1 MRYLRTITLLL
12 AGLAALST
20 NIATAQA
27 TTEKLKVKV
36 RMNPEAAVNDKRV
49 PTSIFPV
56 GSSSVMIVR
65 NKEVGGGVQA
75 FAKVAPSLE
84 LYDRAKLNKIRDKEP
99 VLKVPAGELFLE
111 DMVWF
116 DGKPL
121 MIAARRDTVQ
131 GSVEVYWQY
140 NDPNL
145 TSTHYPFERLCAFDA
160 KVWGNGVPMASGT
173 AFRDAFSTSLSPDGK
188 KLLIHSGDVMDN
200 DGDARRLMVAVGPG
214 MKILWQQTLD
224 VDDTRNLSVVVDNSG
239 DAIALAKR
247 TFLPEDPRKDTT
259 SFALHLQ
266 RINDDG
272 VSEIDLGIGKDR
284 VAKSALI
291 KAMPDGRILFS
302 ALLTGVDG
310 RGDPTNTH
318 YLGHVV
324 EGAAEVAPLAALTFD
339 HNSDDASYTK
349 EGMRPT
355 DVLQRKDG
363 GYFLVREYY
372 LETSAPD
379 TKLAMSGLRW
389 IQGPIVVSSIDA
401 KGNELW
407 TNTFRRLHYNTD
419 RVVGD
424 ALALVY
430 DEKLLLFMIDSDELA
445 AKRKSGDGKLT
456 PADSK
461 SVYSVYVI
469 MGEEPNPRAK
479 AVLRSSG
486 ANDYILGS
494 NIWKLADN
502 EYLVLGSSKL
512 GGSRL
517 QPVKIELGE

>member
-1 MRYLRTITLLL
+1 MRNIHSSCLLIICSII
-12 AGLAALST
+12 LSSSL
-20 NIATAQA
+20 ATAQT

-36 RMNPEAAVNDKRV
+36 RMNPESAVNDKRV

-75 FAKVAPSLE
+75 FDKVAPSME
-84 LYDRAKLNKIRDKEP
+84 LYDRAKLNKIRDKQP

-111 DMVWF
+111 DVVWF
-116 DGKPL
+116 DDKPL

-131 GSVEVYWQY
+131 GIVELYWQY

-145 TSTHYPFERLCAFDA
+145 TSAHYPFERLCAFDA

-173 AFRDAFSTSLSPDGK
+173 AFRDAFSTSLSPDGR
-188 KLLIHSGDVMDN
+188 KLLVHSADVVDN

-214 MKILWQQTLD
+214 MKILWQQTLE
-224 VDDTRNLSVVVDNSG
+224 VDDTRNLSVVMDNGG
-239 DAIALAKR
+239 DAIALVKR
-247 TFLPEDPRKDTT
+247 TFTPKDPRKDTT
-259 SFALHLQ
+259 SFSLHVQ
-266 RINDDG
+266 RINDNG
-272 VSEIDLGIGKDR
+272 VSDIDMGIGKDR
-284 VAKSALI
+284 AAKSALL
-291 KAMPDGRILFS
+291 KAMPDGRVLIL
-302 ALLTGVDG
+302 ALVEGVDAKG
-310 RGDPTNTH
+310 APTNTH
-318 YLGHVV
+318 FLGHVA
-324 EGAAEVAPLAALTFD
+324 EGTAEVTPLAMLPFK
-339 HNSDDASYTK
+339 HNGDDAAYTN

-355 DVLQRKDG
+355 DILQRKDG
-363 GYFLVREYY
+363 GYFLIREYY

-407 TNTFRRLHYNTD
+407 TNTFRRLHYNDD

-430 DEKLLLFMIDSDELA
+430 DEKLLLFMIDSEELA
-445 AKRKSGDGKLT
+445 DKRKANDTKLA
-456 PADSK
+456 PKDSK